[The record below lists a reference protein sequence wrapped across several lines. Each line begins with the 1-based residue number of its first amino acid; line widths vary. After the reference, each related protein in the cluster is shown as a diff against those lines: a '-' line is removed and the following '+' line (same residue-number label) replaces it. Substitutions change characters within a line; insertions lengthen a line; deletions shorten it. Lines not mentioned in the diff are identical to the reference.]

1 VILITALKRI
11 ALIFFTWFTVFFL
24 SACWDRREMNSIS
37 YVLGVGLDPCTEKEL
52 ELTLQVAKM
61 EETSKSSQGRGGEG
75 SSQES
80 EDGKAFI
87 NLKAECGP
95 IFSQVRKFNKQ
106 YGRKPFFQQNY
117 AIIFNEEVARRGL
130 KKYLDFFLRY
140 HETRQNVWVLVSE
153 GMARDILS
161 IEPKFEKIPAVK
173 IDKLIHNQVS
183 LSASAGVKLIELV
196 QKLENKDIDPLL
208 TLVKKES
215 GDQDE
220 DIVTIEGMAVFKHD
234 KYVGSIDK
242 VATRG
247 YLWAK
252 GKVEGGIINASID
265 ENSFCA
271 VEIKKTSG
279 KMKVKVGEDNTVS
292 VSIKAKCT
300 GDLGELKGFEGVGVK
315 DVIKAAREGA
325 SKVIEDEIKAAFEKS
340 AEYESDFLGI
350 GDYIRRHDTKKWI
363 EIKEGWYSMLPGVQL
378 DVKAEVKI
386 DEIGEINKLENPPS

>member
-1 VILITALKRI
+1 MHRKGIGADAAGCK
-11 ALIFFTWFTVFFL
+11 
-24 SACWDRREMNSIS
+24 D
-37 YVLGVGLDPCTEKEL
+37 
-52 ELTLQVAKM
+52 

-130 KKYLDFFLRY
+130 KNILTFLRTMKRVKMSGIGFGR
-140 HETRQNVWVLVSE
+140 H
-153 GMARDILS
+153 GKDILS

-208 TLVKKES
+208 TLVKRKR
-215 GDQDE
+215 DQDE

-386 DEIGEINKLENPPS
+386 DEIGKLTNRRTRQVNALKKGGAIFMIRQEKGKYNAKSFYLLRLLYTLSALSRHFI